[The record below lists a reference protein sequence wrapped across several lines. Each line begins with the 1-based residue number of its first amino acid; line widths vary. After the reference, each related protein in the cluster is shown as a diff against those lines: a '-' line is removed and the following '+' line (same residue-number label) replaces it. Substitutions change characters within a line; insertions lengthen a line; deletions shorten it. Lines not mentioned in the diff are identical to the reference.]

1 MLILHSKDG
10 KTSPDDLPPCGY
22 ITIHKTEDKRYNA
35 GMKKRIKRVYVD
47 SVAVGGKFNRR
58 LAEQTKPFWDAVERG
73 EIRVIVSDVLEQ
85 EATKAPQRVRD
96 FLGSLSESQ
105 VERVASTDESDA
117 LAERYIAE
125 GVVGESSLDD
135 CKHIALA
142 TIARADALVSWNFGH
157 IVNIDRIRGYNGVN
171 MKLGY
176 PQIDILTPSMV
187 IYDETEN

>member
-1 MLILHSKDG
+1 M
-10 KTSPDDLPPCGY
+10 
-22 ITIHKTEDKRYNA
+22 YNA
-35 GMKKRIKRVYVD
+35 GMEKRIKRVYVD
-47 SVAVGGKFNRR
+47 SVAVGGKFNKR

-73 EIRVIVSDVLEQ
+73 EVRVIVSDVLEQ
-85 EATKAPQRVRD
+85 EAKKAPKRVRD
-96 FLGSLSESQ
+96 FLDSLQESQ
-105 VERVASTDESDA
+105 VERVVSTPETNA

-135 CKHIALA
+135 CRHIALA

-176 PQIDILTPSMV
+176 PQIEILTPSMV
-187 IYDETEN
+187 IYDEAEN